1 MMDGNARRAG
11 IVDILRK
18 EDKPVSGGRLATI
31 FSVSRQV
38 IVQDIALLRAENKN
52 ILSTYKGYII
62 QEHTSGTLYTRS
74 FHVKHTEDE
83 MEDELNTIVDL
94 GGKVLDVVVEHSVY
108 GAITADLILKTRKDV
123 REFAEKFKKNN
134 ARQLMSLSDGTH
146 YHTVCADSIQI
157 LDYITEE
164 LRRKGYLIDVQGGR

>member
-1 MMDGNARRAG
+1 MTDGNTRR
-11 IVDILRK
+11 
-18 EDKPVSGGRLATI
+18 DKIIKMLTSSSIPVSGGKLAKE
-31 FSVSRQV
+31 FGVSRQV

-62 QEHTSGTLYTRS
+62 EENNSNKKYTRS
-74 FHVKHTEDE
+74 FHVKHTEEDI
-83 MEDELNTIVDL
+83 EDELNTIVDA
-94 GGKVLDVVVEHSVY
+94 GGRVLDVVVEHSVY
-108 GAITADLILKTRKDV
+108 GAITADLILNSRKDV
-123 REFAEKFKKNN
+123 KEFTEKLKENN